1 MKKAKQAYPLDF
13 KTKFGFSFMGWM
25 NTAGNSFMTSLFMI
39 YLTDYSGIV
48 NAATLGTILLL
59 IGRIIDAVDDP
70 IQGFIMDS
78 AKEGKYGKYKPF
90 ILLSSVLTF
99 LAIIALFCFP
109 TAVGS
114 RPILITIWV
123 ILFYLL
129 YDIGMSFYAQ
139 APLIQSMSDDAQ
151 VRGKL
156 IVFPRVFG
164 MIAAIPMAFFLPM
177 VAGINNSFN
186 NMQTSFRVT
195 TLAVL
200 LPVFALSLLGISL
213 IKEGKHKTVTEEEKL
228 TIRDIFTTLKEN
240 KALLICK
247 ASALFTGFV
256 WTMLFAVTTYF
267 VKWNYCADLTTGAVD
282 SGLFG
287 TYTTIM
293 GMAQMLP
300 MMAAAIVSPWI
311 LKKFFRNDPLK
322 YTIFSNLLTAGILG
336 VMFVMYLLG
345 LLNAAAFFVLL
356 FAAMFGLG
364 LGFVPGSLLD
374 VESMDYGYWKLGK
387 EVSGIC
393 NAVSN
398 FLSKA
403 QSALSSALVGLILIL
418 VGYQVNSVTDEYVG
432 ELSALPHM
440 LKWFMVVMTI
450 GPIVLYLIGTLILR
464 KYPIN
469 DAVREEMK
477 AELARRKEE

>member
-1 MKKAKQAYPLDF
+1 MKKTKNAYPLDF

-25 NTAGNSFMTSLFMI
+25 NTAGSSIMTSLFMI

-48 NAATLGTILLL
+48 NAAALGTVLLL

-78 AKEGKYGKYKPF
+78 AKEGKFGKYKPF
-90 ILLSSVLTF
+90 IIISSVLTF

-109 TAVGS
+109 SAVGS
-114 RPILITIWV
+114 RPILISIWV
-123 ILFYLL
+123 IVFYLL
-129 YDIGMSFYAQ
+129 YDIGMSFYVQ
-139 APLIQSMSDDAQ
+139 APLIQSMSDDAA

-156 IVFPRVFG
+156 VVFSRVFCL
-164 MIAAIPMAFFLPM
+164 IAAIPMAFFLPM
-177 VAGINNSFN
+177 VAGVNQSMN
-186 NMQTSFRVT
+186 NMQASFRVT
-195 TLAVL
+195 TVAVL
-200 LPVFALSLLGISL
+200 LPIFALSMLGIAL
-213 IKEGKHKTVTEEEKL
+213 VKEGKHKTVEDDEKL
-228 TIRDIFTTLKEN
+228 RIRDIFTTLKEN
-240 KALLICK
+240 KALLIVK
-247 ASALFTGFV
+247 ASQFFTGFV

-282 SGLFG
+282 SDRFGL
-287 TYTTIM
+287 YTTIM
-293 GMAQMLP
+293 GMSQMLP
-300 MMAAAIVSPWI
+300 LMAAAIVSPWVMR
-311 LKKFFRNDPLK
+311 KFFRNDPLK
-322 YTIFSNLLTAGILG
+322 YQIFSNVLTAALLG

-345 LLNAAAFFVLL
+345 LLNPAAFFVLL
-356 FAAMFGLG
+356 FAALFAMG

-398 FLSKA
+398 FLTKA
-403 QSALSSALVGLILIL
+403 QSALSSALVGFILIL

-440 LKWFMVVMTI
+440 LKWFMVVMTV
-450 GPIVLYLIGTLILR
+450 GPIVLYVIGTLILR

-477 AELARRKEE
+477 AELAGRKA

>member
-1 MKKAKQAYPLDF
+1 MKKAYPLDF

-25 NTAGNSFMTSLFMI
+25 NTAGSSFMTSLFMI

-48 NAATLGTILLL
+48 NAAALGTVLLL

-70 IQGFIMDS
+70 IQGFIMDN
-78 AKEGKYGKYKPF
+78 AKERKYGKYKPF
-90 ILLSSVLTF
+90 IIISTVLTF

-109 TAVGS
+109 SFVGEK
-114 RPILITIWV
+114 PLLITIWV

-139 APLIQSMSDDAQ
+139 APLLQSMSNDAE

-177 VAGINNSFN
+177 VTGLNQSLN
-186 NMQTSFRVT
+186 NMQSSFRIMTV
-195 TLAVL
+195 AIL
-200 LPVFALSLLGISL
+200 LPIFLLSMLGIAL
-213 IKEGKHKTVTEEEKL
+213 VKEGKHRTATEDEKL
-228 TIRDIFTTLKEN
+228 TFRDIITTLKQN
-240 KALLICK
+240 KALLVCK

-267 VKWNYCADLTTGAVD
+267 VKWNYCADLATGAVD
-282 SGLFG
+282 SALFG

-300 MMAAAIVSPWI
+300 MMAAAVISPWI

-322 YTIFSNLLTAGILG
+322 YAIFSNLLTASVLG
-336 VMFVMYLLG
+336 VMFVLYLLG
-345 LLNAAAFFVLL
+345 LLNASMFFVLL
-356 FAAMFGLG
+356 FVAMFALG

-393 NAVSN
+393 NAVTN

-440 LKWFMVVMTI
+440 LNWFMVVMTV

-469 DAVREEMK
+469 STIREEIK